1 MPFQVIPSFRIMQT
15 IFLTFRWMIHLL
27 RQLTLSTKT
36 RETNTSKQELQLP
49 GCIHSDL
56 FWQER

>member
-15 IFLTFRWMIHLL
+15 IFLIFRWMIHLL
-27 RQLTLSTKT
+27 QQLTLSTKT

-49 GCIHSDL
+49 GDL